1 MTTKLYEWLRSEFYK
16 SNHAKYKHLF
26 EIWVSNITQAQ
37 IDGFSKQMDN
47 KENKILWNRQIMDEL
62 ANKLQ

>member
-16 SNHAKYKHLF
+16 SNHNKYKHLF

-37 IDGFSKQMDN
+37 IDGFSKQMY
-47 KENKILWNRQIMDEL
+47 NKIRYYETD
-62 ANKLQ
+62 K

>member
-1 MTTKLYEWLRSEFYK
+1 MIPKLYEWLRREFYS

-37 IDGFSKQMDN
+37 IDGFSKQMYN
-47 KENKILWNRQIMDEL
+47 KENKILWNR
-62 ANKLQ
+62 